1 MDGNEVTPL
10 KHKLKVAIV
19 FMIITLLTL
28 LVYRLV
34 LLMKPVNVAYVR
46 SQHNASDIVVD
57 NFPFT
62 ESGRLA
68 WWKENKRM
76 LEEKFAIPAIDK
88 TEEAWSVT
96 FWNYGEG
103 FKQYKD
109 DGGHFLNPFYK
120 ELYCFDDIADAKKCI
135 DKDVAM
141 IVSRSS
147 TGKIFF
153 TFEAGYYCLNSKG
166 EIIKAQGYSC
176 SAGKNYR

>member
-46 SQHNASDIVVD
+46 SQHNTSDIVVD

-68 WWKENKRM
+68 WWKENKKM
-76 LEEKFAIPAIDK
+76 LEEKYTIPAIGK
-88 TEEAWSVT
+88 TDEAWSIT

-103 FKQYKD
+103 FKKYMD
-109 DGGHFLNPFYK
+109 DGGYFLNPFYK
-120 ELYCFDDIADAKKCI
+120 ELYCFDDIADPQKCI

-141 IVSRSS
+141 IVLRSS

-153 TFEAGYYCLNSKG
+153 TLESGYYCLNNKD

-176 SAGKNYR
+176 PEGKDYR

>member
-1 MDGNEVTPL
+1 MIFMSMTFSILLIYLFVTQTEPV
-10 KHKLKVAIV
+10 KV
-19 FMIITLLTL
+19 
-28 LVYRLV
+28 VY
-34 LLMKPVNVAYVR
+34 A
-46 SQHNASDIVVD
+46 SSEQSTSDIVVD
-57 NFPFT
+57 NFPLT

-88 TEEAWSVT
+88 TEEAWSIT

-103 FKQYKD
+103 FKQYTD
-109 DGGHFLNPFYK
+109 DGGYFLNPFYK

-153 TFEAGYYCLNSKG
+153 TFETGYYCLDSKG

-176 SAGKNYR
+176 PAGENHR

>member
-1 MDGNEVTPL
+1 MDGNEVAPL

-19 FMIITLLTL
+19 FLIITLSTL

-34 LLMKPVNVAYVR
+34 LLMKPVNVVYVR
-46 SQHNASDIVVD
+46 SQHNTSDIVVD

-88 TEEAWSVT
+88 TEEALSVT

-103 FKQYKD
+103 FKQYTD
-109 DGGHFLNPFYK
+109 DSGYFLNPFYK
-120 ELYCFDDIADAKKCI
+120 ELYCFDDIADTKKCI

-141 IVSRSS
+141 IVSRTS
-147 TGKIFF
+147 TGKILF
-153 TFEAGYYCLNSKG
+153 TLETGYYCLNSKD

-176 SAGKNYR
+176 PEGRTYR